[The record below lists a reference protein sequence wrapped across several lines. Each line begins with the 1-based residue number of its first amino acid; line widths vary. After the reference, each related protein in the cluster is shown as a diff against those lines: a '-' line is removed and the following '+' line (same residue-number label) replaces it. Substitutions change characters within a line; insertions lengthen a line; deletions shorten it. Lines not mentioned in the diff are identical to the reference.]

1 MRTAIAHPNIAFIKY
16 WGNREDALCLPANGS
31 ISMNLAGLETRTS
44 VAFDPS
50 LAADEFVLQGERQSG
65 AVLGRVAAHLDL
77 LRARAGVAWKA
88 RVESANDF
96 PAGTGL
102 ASSASGFAALTV
114 AAATA
119 LGLDLSEK
127 ELSALAR
134 RGSGSACRSIPAG
147 FVEWHVAGGDADSHA
162 ETIAPQDHW
171 ALVDLI
177 AIVSAGHKKIGS
189 SAGHKLAATSPMQTA
204 RIADTPRRLDVCR
217 RALREKDFPAL
228 AGIIEEDTRMM
239 HAVML
244 TSNPSLAYLE
254 EATYGLMS
262 AIPAWR
268 ADGLPVAYTIDA
280 GPNIH
285 CICLAE
291 AAEAVRKRLESQPG
305 VIRLLTAKPGGGARL
320 VDC

>member
-1 MRTAIAHPNIAFIKY
+1 
-16 WGNREDALCLPANGS
+16 
-31 ISMNLAGLETRTS
+31 
-44 VAFDPS
+44 
-50 LAADEFVLQGERQSG
+50 
-65 AVLGRVAAHLDL
+65 
-77 LRARAGVAWKA
+77 
-88 RVESANDF
+88 
-96 PAGTGL
+96 
-102 ASSASGFAALTV
+102 
-114 AAATA
+114 
-119 LGLDLSEK
+119 
-127 ELSALAR
+127 
-134 RGSGSACRSIPAG
+134 
-147 FVEWHVAGGDADSHA
+147 VEWHVAGGDADSHA